1 MAALH
6 SFRQAR
12 SRSRRAAIYGDRV
25 FPKYL
30 RKVFACGRRKI
41 LRRCAPLND
50 KSGGVPVLLSFR
62 AKRGIFASADALP
75 RPGLPHGGTPGWL
88 LLASPIH
95 LQVDCEARRRGD
107 TVGRLFSCGQGTG
120 RFRLKAR
127 YFARGGKVPKTPP
140 GVPGPR
146 ERGLLWNW
154 PGGGGGYFQGGL
166 QNLKAGKPTHQTWQK
181 CTAKRGILTR
191 PLRGLQRQD
200 GVSTPGHCARRRR
213 RRCGGFACGRDGVR
227 PPCMAALR
235 LLLNVT

>member
-1 MAALH
+1 MHIFGGDCGKFKGIAAAGRGRLPCMAALH

-95 LQVDCEARRRGD
+95 LQVDCGARRRGD
-107 TVGRLFSCGQGTG
+107 KKPAGGTGMISPAGEVLCPRRQSTQNAAGCARTPGTG
-120 RFRLKAR
+120 RAVKLARWWRRL
-127 YFARGGKVPKTPP
+127 FPS
-140 GVPGPR
+140 GPAKS
-146 ERGLLWNW
+146 ER
-154 PGGGGGYFQGGL
+154 
-166 QNLKAGKPTHQTWQK
+166 
-181 CTAKRGILTR
+181 R
-191 PLRGLQRQD
+191 
-200 GVSTPGHCARRRR
+200 
-213 RRCGGFACGRDGVR
+213 
-227 PPCMAALR
+227 
-235 LLLNVT
+235 